1 MEEVELIIDERGTK
15 RYYIK
20 STKIYHRDD
29 GPAVENT
36 NGTKIWFQYGKY
48 HRLDGP
54 AVEYTNG
61 YKEYWINGKYI
72 PNVNS
77 IEEAIIK
84 SLLE

>member
-1 MEEVELIIDERGTK
+1 MEEVELKIDENGTK
-15 RYYIK
+15 IYYIK

-36 NGTKIWFQYGKY
+36 NGNKYWLQYGKY

-54 AVEYTNG
+54 AVECTNG
-61 YKEYWINGKYI
+61 YIQYWIYGKYI